1 MTIEELRQLM
11 HRLHLDADARPQLIY
26 LFYVD
31 DCGLVNNLSIS
42 LHSARQ
48 RNRQPMTA
56 AQLAALMQQY
66 PAARDVQLLAL
77 EHPQQGLTRWLD
89 VHDVCRLLHTTDKTL
104 RRWTRQGLL
113 HPSRTGRRLYY
124 DSAEVDALLRS
135 NIIQPNGRADLTGTE

>member
-31 DCGLVNNLSIS
+31 DRGLVNNLSIS

-48 RNRQPMTA
+48 HNRQPMTA

-77 EHPQQGLTRWLD
+77 EHPQRGLTCWLD
-89 VHDVCRLLHTTDKTL
+89 GKDVCRRLGTSRQTL
-104 RRWTRQGLL
+104 NRWVQRGLL
-113 HPSRTGRRLYY
+113 HPSRLGRRNYY
-124 DSAEVDALLRS
+124 DPDEVEALLRS
-135 NIIQPNGRADLTGTE
+135 NIIQPNGRADTTGT